1 MGGRGEVHLLPPGG
15 HLAHHVITYVTDDG
29 DRPVRSGSYTLTWT
43 NQDGYLDVFAGPGD
57 SVPTIRG
64 GGRRTCSA

>member
-29 DRPVRSGSYTLTWT
+29 DRPVRSGSYALTWT
-43 NQDGYLDVFAGPGD
+43 NQDGYLDVVAGPG
-57 SVPTIRG
+57 G
-64 GGRRTCSA
+64 